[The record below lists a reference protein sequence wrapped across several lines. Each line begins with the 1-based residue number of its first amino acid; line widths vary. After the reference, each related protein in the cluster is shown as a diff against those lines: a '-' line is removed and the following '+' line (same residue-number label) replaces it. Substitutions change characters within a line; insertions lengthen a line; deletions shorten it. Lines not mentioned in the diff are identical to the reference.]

1 MFLPFLATT
10 FQPETLAKGL
20 YYSLILD
27 KILSKKVGQ
36 KKVKKTVL
44 SIKKKC

>member
-1 MFLPFLATT
+1 MFLPFLAT

-20 YYSLILD
+20 YYSLISD

-44 SIKKKC
+44 SIKKEC